1 MLPVHAG
8 LSRTLSLLPEELDVP
23 AFVRQSDTHRVRD
36 TSRPIGQLPVSL
48 TDPYGHVTHFEY
60 NNGNQ
65 ITAVTDP
72 LGRTNRAVF
81 DAWGNMVKTINALG
95 AVTNYE
101 YDGLSQLI
109 A

>member
-1 MLPVHAG
+1 M
-8 LSRTLSLLPEELDVP
+8 
-23 AFVRQSDTHRVRD
+23 
-36 TSRPIGQLPVSL
+36 

-65 ITAVTDP
+65 LTAVTDP

-109 A
+109 AVTDPLGAEVSLTTTWLAKSARLRMLLVLLRTAL